1 MKAPRAK
8 YETQTALTPDSTG
21 GLETAES
28 PQDEYA
34 SDILVSLKELRAGEV
49 IDADQSLREIRREL
63 GIDAP

>member
-8 YETQTALTPDSTG
+8 HETQTAVTGDSTG

-28 PQDEYA
+28 PHDEYA

-49 IDADQSLREIRREL
+49 IDA
-63 GIDAP
+63 